1 MTKVVDGFIYD
12 EEYASNLYRKMR
24 KQCGCDHCENDGNNG
39 CGCIYI
45 DGWEFE
51 SGDQDHPAISY
62 KDSRG
67 NDLIACYKRLNR
79 DEFEQLREQRENGTL
94 MFRACIQAAL
104 DLMPKDCTPDVYGDI
119 VRSAAAVCCHNS
131 GTDD

>member
-1 MTKVVDGFIYD
+1 MKKETKTILQSHTRTAAV
-12 EEYASNLYRKMR
+12 
-24 KQCGCDHCENDGNNG
+24 
-39 CGCIYI
+39 
-45 DGWEFE
+45 
-51 SGDQDHPAISY
+51 
-62 KDSRG
+62 
-67 NDLIACYKRLNR
+67 NDLIACYRRLDR
-79 DEFEQLREQRENGTL
+79 DEFEQLKEQRENGTL